1 MKHILIIDDDREAI
15 ELERDYL
22 EISSYS
28 VSVESYGSLGLKRV
42 LEDRVDLVLLAVD
55 LPDTDGFEICK
66 QIRKNKDF
74 PVLFVSGRKDEI
86 DVVRGL
92 GVGADDYIK
101 KPFSPNELVARV
113 KANLACYDRLL
124 KKEKT
129 GKDYIDYPGLHI
141 DKNARRVYVEGK
153 EKFFT
158 TKEFDL
164 LCFLASH
171 PNHVYSKDDLFS
183 AVWGMDSLG
192 DIATV
197 TVHIKKVRRKMGQ
210 TSARSGYIETVWGS
224 GYRFRTLQQ
233 DKEDE

>member
-1 MKHILIIDDDREAI
+1 MNQILIIDDDTDII
-15 ELERDYL
+15 EVERDYL
-22 EISSYS
+22 EINSYT
-28 VSVESYGSLGLKRV
+28 VQVESLGRQGLKRI
-42 LEDRVDLVLLAVD
+42 LEDQVDLVLLAVD

-66 QIRKNKDF
+66 QIRKNKLI
-74 PVLFVSGRKDEI
+74 PVLFVSERGDEI

-101 KPFSPNELVARV
+101 KPFNPNELVARV

-124 KKEKT
+124 KREK
-129 GKDYIDYPGLHI
+129 GSEDFIDYPGLHI
-141 DKNARRVYVEGK
+141 DKNARRVYVDGK
-153 EKFFT
+153 EILFT

-171 PNHVYSKDDLFS
+171 PNHVYSKDELFS
-183 AVWGMDSLG
+183 TVWGMTSLG

-210 TSARSGYIETVWGS
+210 TSSRSGYIETVWGS
-224 GYRFRTLQQ
+224 GYRFRVLQK
-233 DKEDE
+233 DGED